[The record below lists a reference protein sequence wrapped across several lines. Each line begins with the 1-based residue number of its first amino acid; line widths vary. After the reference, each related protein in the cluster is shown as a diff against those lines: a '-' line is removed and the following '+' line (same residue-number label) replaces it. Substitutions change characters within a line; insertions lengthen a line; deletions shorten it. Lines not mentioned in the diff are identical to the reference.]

1 MTIAL
6 GSKGKGRDLEMG
18 WWQYLPLGERSQR
31 CVDAVMGGPL
41 CVPERDAD
49 QLRGRDCQQ
58 YLQHILRNRALLDD
72 SFPLSSP
79 SNFPCQKLLPRPSIL
94 TILQR

>member
-1 MTIAL
+1 MTITL

-31 CVDAVMGGPL
+31 CVNALVDAL
-41 CVPERDAD
+41 LAERDSD

-58 YLQHILRNRALLDD
+58 YLRHILRNRVSLDD
-72 SFPLSSP
+72 NSPLSNP
-79 SNFPCQKLLPRPSIL
+79 SNSLCRKPLRRPSIP
-94 TILQR
+94 TTPRQ